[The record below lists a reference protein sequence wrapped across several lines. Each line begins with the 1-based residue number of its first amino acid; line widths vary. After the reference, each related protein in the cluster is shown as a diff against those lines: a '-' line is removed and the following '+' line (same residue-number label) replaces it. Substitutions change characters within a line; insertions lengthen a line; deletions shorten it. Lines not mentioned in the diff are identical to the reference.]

1 MGVDTHGSV
10 SGSAQSTGSFGEL
23 IIDSNATIGGDIT
36 QNGDTFL
43 IETSD
48 TPTIKSLS
56 GNPLVLDQR
65 IPGNPGQ
72 IYNQLRFNSSFG
84 AELRQFSTA
93 LKLQNTA
100 GNTTYWSFEQNKLEG
115 TSTSTG
121 SFGRVDA
128 SAGISGSSTSTGS
141 FGRIQASNIA
151 GNSDINILDDVN
163 FNNVTLTNLDADS
176 GNIGG
181 WTINSDKL
189 AKTGQFE
196 LSPDATYVVSSS
208 NFKVDADG
216 NVTASS
222 ILLTDDITATL
233 GFFEDKLLVG
243 GTVEEP
249 NVYVSSSGEISASY
263 FRIDKEGAVTAS
275 RILIAQDVKAD
286 SVHAN
291 FGFFE
296 DRLLVGGSVAA
307 PNVYI
312 SSSGEISASYFRVD
326 QYGAVTA
333 SGMLIGNDVL

>member
-1 MGVDTHGSV
+1 M
-10 SGSAQSTGSFGEL
+10 
-23 IIDSNATIGGDIT
+23 
-36 QNGDTFL
+36 
-43 IETSD
+43 
-48 TPTIKSLS
+48 
-56 GNPLVLDQR
+56 
-65 IPGNPGQ
+65 
-72 IYNQLRFNSSFG
+72 
-84 AELRQFSTA
+84 
-93 LKLQNTA
+93 
-100 GNTTYWSFEQNKLEG
+100 
-115 TSTSTG
+115 
-121 SFGRVDA
+121 
-128 SAGISGSSTSTGS
+128 
-141 FGRIQASNIA
+141 
-151 GNSDINILDDVN
+151 
-163 FNNVTLTNLDADS
+163 
-176 GNIGG
+176 
-181 WTINSDKL
+181 
-189 AKTGQFE
+189 
-196 LSPDATYVVSSS
+196 VSSS

-326 QYGAVTA
+326 Q
-333 SGMLIGNDVL
+333 